1 MSFFDDDE
9 PIRASRTRPAR
20 PRSPAPGGA
29 RAAGGGAGG
38 SRRPP
43 GSGGAHGPDQ
53 ATARQRQLVLGG
65 GALAVLL
72 VLIFLVSS
80 CQSSRKERALK
91 DYNRS
96 VTELTTDSDKVGREF
111 FAALDAA
118 AGGDDVEVRVNQLR
132 LTADELVKRAG
143 SLEPRDEL
151 ARAQSSLELVLNLRA
166 QGLRRIG
173 DKLPGAL
180 VTGRDNAQ
188 SVETALNQIAGQM
201 QQFLASDVI
210 YSQRTAPYI
219 REALEDADVRG
230 QKFRISRFLPSLGWL
245 DPGAIADR
253 LGSQR
258 AGGGKGANPNP
269 PPGLHGHAL
278 TSVAVGDTTL
288 KPDGFINR
296 IAARPAPMFTVKL
309 SNGGDFDESEV
320 AVSARVTGSGG
331 RAIPAR
337 KKTIAQTK
345 SKDDATVTI
354 PLGSSP
360 PAGSAVVTISVGK
373 VPGEEETAN
382 NKQTYTILFT

>member
-20 PRSPAPGGA
+20 PRTPPPGGA
-29 RAAGGGAGG
+29 RAPGGGGG

-43 GSGGAHGPDQ
+43 GSGGAHRPDP

-65 GALAVLL
+65 GALAVFL

-96 VTELTTDSDKVGREF
+96 VTEIATDSDKVGRDF

-166 QGLRRIG
+166 QGLRKIG
-173 DKLPGAL
+173 DKLPRAL
-180 VTGRDNAQ
+180 VAGRDNAQ
-188 SVETALNQIAGQM
+188 SVETALKQIAGQM

-210 YSQRTAPYI
+210 YSQRTAPYL
-219 REALEDADVRG
+219 REALADTDVEG
-230 QKFRISRFLPSLGWL
+230 QRFYASRFLPSIGWL
-245 DPGAIADR
+245 DPDAVAGR

-258 AGGGKGANPNP
+258 AAGGKGADPKP
-269 PPGLHGHAL
+269 APGLHGHAL

-288 KPDGFINR
+288 QPGTIVNKV
-296 IAARPAPMFTVKL
+296 AARPAPTFTVKF
-309 SNGGDFDESEV
+309 SNGGDSDERDVVVTARISSGGGGP
-320 AVSARVTGSGG
+320 AVS
-331 RAIPAR
+331 R
-337 KKTIAQTK
+337 KKTITQTK
-345 SKDDATVTI
+345 SKADATVTI

-360 PAGSAVVTISVGK
+360 PAGAAKVTITVAK
-373 VPGEEETAN
+373 VPGEEETTN
-382 NKQTYTILFT
+382 NKQTYTILFS